1 MLQASHE
8 FVKTATTLEQ
18 NYFFG
23 KRNFVDAFG
32 WALITADPMDH
43 FAAASATPMMRQYTE
58 LKSQYPDAIL
68 FFRLGDFY
76 EMFFDDA
83 LKAAD
88 ILQITLTSRSKGP
101 DKVPMAGIPFHAA
114 RRYIAKLVE
123 AGLKVAICEQVEPP
137 GKSNLVRREVVRVIT
152 PGMILDEEVLEG
164 KENNFLAAV
173 KYVKGKFG
181 VAMLDASTG
190 EFFSFPMLEATS
202 LRDELSKFFVREL
215 LISKED
221 PDYEMECLLEGFVS
235 RPLVVPLEK
244 EAFDFSSANASLCAH
259 FKVLSLESFGLKD
272 NPASIC
278 AAGAA
283 LNYLLKTQK
292 TAATHVT
299 KIQLYHR
306 SNHLLLDDATI
317 GHLEIVKTA
326 RDGQRTGSLLGVMD
340 RTTTTLGARKLMRWL
355 LSPSTQ
361 KQEIEAR
368 HDVVEE
374 CKNKSASR
382 EQLRNLLR
390 EVSDIE
396 RLCARL
402 SLASGTPRDMRVLG
416 QSLRGFPKLV
426 ALLSEMKSALF
437 CKLKPFLE
445 SEELQFLAKRLL
457 RALVDEP
464 CVNVA
469 EGGFMREGFC
479 PELDEAIRL
488 ASSGKEWL
496 IKMEAKERKLTGI
509 HSLKLRY
516 NRIFG
521 YYMEVS
527 KANLHLV
534 PSHWTRKQTMV
545 GAERF
550 VTQELEEYERKILDA
565 QERRIQLELR
575 WFETLRQEV
584 IEKNQL
590 ILAAADA
597 VATVDVLAS
606 FAQLAVENCYV
617 RPVMEEGIAF
627 DMVEGRHPV
636 VEQMIKPQPFVPN
649 SLSLNAADGQLVLIT
664 GPNMA
669 GKSTVMRQA
678 ALCVLMAQ
686 AGSFV
691 PAQKMRLGIC
701 DKLFSRVG
709 ASDNLSRGQST
720 FMVEMVE
727 TAHILHS
734 ATPNSF
740 IILDEIGRGTAT
752 FDGLSLAWAVAEYLC
767 DEVKARCLFATHYH
781 ELTDLARER
790 AHVRNC
796 SIAVQEKDGKIFFL
810 RKLVDG
816 PANRSYGIE
825 VARLA
830 GLPPRLLKR
839 AKELLANLEAQ
850 ELDESGHPSILRE
863 AKKRRLQAQL
873 GLFEEQATAKQT
885 SYTFSEE
892 VLEELAAFPLST
904 TTPLEA
910 LNCIAKWQAK
920 LNAPRSAPA

>member
-1 MLQASHE
+1 
-8 FVKTATTLEQ
+8 
-18 NYFFG
+18 
-23 KRNFVDAFG
+23 
-32 WALITADPMDH
+32 MDN
-43 FAAASATPMMRQYTE
+43 FAAHATPMMKQYIE

-83 LKAAD
+83 LKAAEV
-88 ILQITLTSRSKGP
+88 LQITLTSRSKGSE
-101 DKVPMAGIPFHAA
+101 KVPMAGIPFHAA
-114 RRYIAKLVE
+114 RRYVAKLVE
-123 AGLKVAICEQVEPP
+123 AGFKVAICEQVEPP

-152 PGMILDEEVLEG
+152 PGVILDEEVLEA

-173 KYVKGKFG
+173 KYAKGKFG
-181 VAMLDASTG
+181 LAMLDASTG
-190 EFFSFPMLEATS
+190 EFFAFPLLEATS
-202 LRDELSKFFVREL
+202 LRDELAKFFVREL
-215 LISKED
+215 LISKEELT
-221 PDYEMECLLEGFVS
+221 YEVECLLEGFVS

-244 EAFDFSSANASLCAH
+244 GEFEFSNANASLCTH

-292 TAATHVT
+292 TAASHVT
-299 KIQLYHR
+299 KIHLCHR
-306 SNHLLLDDATI
+306 SNYLLLDDATI

-340 RTTTTLGARKLMRWL
+340 KTTTTLGARKLTRWL

-374 CKNKSASR
+374 CTEKSANT

-390 EVSDIE
+390 EVADIE

-402 SLASGTPRDMRVLG
+402 SLASGTPRDMRMLG
-416 QSLRGFPKLV
+416 QSLCVFPKLV
-426 ALLSEMKSALF
+426 AWLSGMKSALF
-437 CKLKPFLE
+437 GKLVPFLE
-445 SEELQFLAKRLL
+445 SQELRLLAERVL
-457 RALVDEP
+457 RALIEEP
-464 CVNVA
+464 PA
-469 EGGFMREGFC
+469 STTEGGFMRGGFC
-479 PELDEAIRL
+479 PELDEAISL
-488 ASSGKEWL
+488 ASQGKEWL

-509 HSLKLRY
+509 NSLKLRY

-550 VTQELEEYERKILDA
+550 VTEELQEYERKILDA

-584 IEKNQL
+584 VAKTQL
-590 ILAAADA
+590 ILAASEA

-606 FAQLAVENCYV
+606 FAQLAVENGYV
-617 RPVMEEGIAF
+617 RPLMEEGVAF
-627 DMVEGRHPV
+627 EMVEGRHPV
-636 VEQMIKPQPFVPN
+636 VEQMIKPQPFVSN
-649 SLSLNAADGQLVLIT
+649 SLSLNAEDGQLVLIT

-678 ALCVLMAQ
+678 ALCILMAQ

-701 DKLFSRVG
+701 DRLFSRVG

-727 TAHILHS
+727 TARILHS
-734 ATPNSF
+734 ATSNSF

-767 DEVKARCLFATHYH
+767 EEVKARCLFATHYH

-790 AHVRNC
+790 ANVRNC

-810 RKLVDG
+810 RKLVEG

-830 GLPPRLLKR
+830 GLPLQVLKR

-850 ELDESGHPSILRE
+850 ELDEAGHPSILRE
-863 AKKRRLQAQL
+863 AKKRRLKAQL
-873 GLFEEQATAKQT
+873 GLFEESQATPPPSHA
-885 SYTFSEE
+885 SSEE
-892 VLEELAAFPLST
+892 VLEAVAAFPLLT

-910 LNCIAKWQAK
+910 LNSIAKWQEK
-920 LNAPRSAPA
+920 LKASR

>member
-1 MLQASHE
+1 
-8 FVKTATTLEQ
+8 
-18 NYFFG
+18 
-23 KRNFVDAFG
+23 VDAFG
-32 WALITADPMDH
+32 WALITAQHMDNV
-43 FAAASATPMMRQYTE
+43 AAHATPMMKQYIE

-83 LKAAD
+83 QKAAD
-88 ILQITLTSRSKGP
+88 VLQIALTSRSKGSE
-101 DKVPMAGIPFHAA
+101 KVPMAGIPFHAA
-114 RRYIAKLVE
+114 RRYIARLIE
-123 AGLKVAICEQVEPP
+123 AGFKVAICEQVEPP

-152 PGMILDEEVLEG
+152 PGMILDEEVLEA
-164 KENNFLAAV
+164 KENNFLAAIQ
-173 KYVKGKFG
+173 YVKGAFG
-181 VAMLDASTG
+181 MAILDASTG
-190 EFFSFPMLEATS
+190 EFFAFPLLQAAS
-202 LRDELSKFFVREL
+202 LRDELAKFFVREL
-215 LISKED
+215 LVSRET
-221 PDYEMECLLEGFVS
+221 PNYEIERLLEGLVC

-244 EAFDFSSANASLCAH
+244 REFEFSNANALLCSH

-272 NPASIC
+272 NPASIS

-299 KIQLYHR
+299 KIQLYQQ
-306 SNHLLLDDATI
+306 SDYLLLDDVTI

-340 RTTTTLGARKLMRWL
+340 RTTTTLGARKLTRWI
-355 LSPSTQ
+355 LSPSAQ
-361 KQEIEAR
+361 KREIEAR

-374 CKNKSASR
+374 CRDKSASR

-390 EVSDIE
+390 EVADVE

-402 SLASGTPRDMRVLG
+402 SLASGTPRDMRMLG
-416 QSLRGFPKLV
+416 KSLCALPKLV
-426 ALLSEMKSALF
+426 ALVSDMKSAF
-437 CKLKPFLE
+437 FGKLIPPLK
-445 SEELQFLAKRLL
+445 SEELQSLAKRLL
-457 RALVDEP
+457 CALVEEP
-464 CVNVA
+464 PVNVT

-479 PELDEAIRL
+479 PELDEAIHL
-488 ASSGKEWL
+488 ASQGKEWL

-534 PSHWTRKQTMV
+534 PSHWKRKQTMV

-550 VTQELEEYERKILDA
+550 VTEELEDHERKILDA

-575 WFETLRQEV
+575 WFETLRQEI
-584 IEKNQL
+584 IERNPL

-597 VATVDVLAS
+597 VATLDVLSS
-606 FAQLAVENCYV
+606 FAQLAAENAYA
-617 RPVMEEGIAF
+617 RPVVEDGVAF
-627 DMVEGRHPV
+627 EMVEGRHPV
-636 VEQMIKPQPFVPN
+636 VEQMLKPQPFVPN
-649 SLSLNAADGQLVLIT
+649 SLSLNVNDGQLILIT

-669 GKSTVMRQA
+669 GKSTIMRQA

-701 DKLFSRVG
+701 DRLFSRVG

-720 FMVEMVE
+720 FMLEMVE
-727 TAHILHS
+727 TANILHN
-734 ATPNSF
+734 ATPRSF

-752 FDGLSLAWAVAEYLC
+752 FDGLSLAWAVAEHLC

-790 AHVRNC
+790 ANVRNC

-810 RKLVDG
+810 RKLVEG

-830 GLPPRLLKR
+830 GLPPRVLKR

-850 ELDESGHPSILRE
+850 ELDEAGHPSILRE
-863 AKKRRLQAQL
+863 ARKRRLKAQL
-873 GLFEEQATAKQT
+873 GLFEERQEPKQT
-885 SYTFSEE
+885 SHEFSEE
-892 VLEELAAFPLST
+892 VLEAIAAFPLLT

-910 LNCIAKWQAK
+910 LNSIAKWQAK
-920 LNAPRSAPA
+920 LSHMASKA

>member
-1 MLQASHE
+1 MRKASHE
-8 FVKTATTLEQ
+8 LMLVATLEK
-18 NYFFG
+18 NYFFE
-23 KRNFVDAFG
+23 RWIFVDAFG
-32 WALITADPMDH
+32 FSLLTAGLMDNFSAH
-43 FAAASATPMMRQYTE
+43 ATPMMKQYME

-88 ILQITLTSRSKGP
+88 VLQITLTSRSKGP

-114 RRYIAKLVE
+114 RRYIAKLIE
-123 AGLKVAICEQVEPP
+123 AGLKVAICEQVETP
-137 GKSNLVRREVVRVIT
+137 GKSNLVRREIVRVIT
-152 PGMILDEEVLEG
+152 PGMVLDEEVLEA
-164 KENNFLAAV
+164 KTNNFLAAIQ
-173 KYVKGKFG
+173 YVKGQFG
-181 VAMLDASTG
+181 LAMLDVSTG
-190 EFFSFPMLEATS
+190 EFLAFPMLEAS
-202 LRDELSKFFVREL
+202 ALRDELAKFFVREL
-215 LISKED
+215 LIPKET
-221 PDYEMECLLEGFVS
+221 PEARIEHVLEGFS
-235 RPLVVPLEK
+235 PRPLVVFLER
-244 EAFDFSSANASLCAH
+244 EEFDFSNANALLCSH
-259 FKVLSLESFGLKD
+259 FKVLSLEPFGL
-272 NPASIC
+272 NNNQASIS

-299 KIQLYHR
+299 KIHLCHR
-306 SNHLLLDDATI
+306 SNYLLLDDATI

-326 RDGQRTGSLLGVMD
+326 REGQRTGSLLAVMD
-340 RTTTTLGARKLMRWL
+340 KTSTTPGARKLMRWI
-355 LSPSTQ
+355 LSPLTQ
-361 KQEIEAR
+361 KQEIEERYNA
-368 HDVVEE
+368 VEE
-374 CKNKSASR
+374 WREKSVNR
-382 EQLRNLLR
+382 EKLRNLLR
-390 EVSDIE
+390 EVADVE

-416 QSLRGFPKLV
+416 QTLSIFPKITLV
-426 ALLSEMKSALF
+426 LSEMRSTL
-437 CKLKPFLE
+437 LGGLMSFLE
-445 SEELQFLAKRLL
+445 RKELQVLAEKLL

-464 CVNVA
+464 PINMA

-479 PELDEAIRL
+479 PELDEAIGL

-496 IKMEAKERKLTGI
+496 LKMEAQERKLTGI
-509 HSLKLRY
+509 NNLKLRY
-516 NRIFG
+516 NRVFG

-534 PSHWTRKQTMV
+534 PPHWTRKQTMV

-550 VTQELEEYERKILDA
+550 VTEELQEYESKILEA
-565 QERRIQLELR
+565 QEKRIQVELR

-584 IEKNQL
+584 VSKSQL

-597 VATVDVLAS
+597 IATVDVLAS
-606 FAQLAVENCYV
+606 FAQLAVENCYS
-617 RPVMEEGIAF
+617 RPVLEEGVALEIMA
-627 DMVEGRHPV
+627 GRHPV
-636 VEQMIKPQPFVPN
+636 VEQMIKPQPFIPN
-649 SLSLNAADGQLVLIT
+649 NLSLNAEDGQLVLIT

-669 GKSTVMRQA
+669 GKSTVMRQT

-701 DKLFSRVG
+701 DRLFSRVG
-709 ASDNLSRGQST
+709 ASDNLSKGQST

-727 TAHILHS
+727 TAHILHN
-734 ATPNSF
+734 ATSNSF

-781 ELTDLARER
+781 ELTDLAHER
-790 AHVRNC
+790 AHVRNA

-810 RKLVDG
+810 RKLVEG

-830 GLPPRLLKR
+830 GMPPRILKR
-839 AKELLANLEAQ
+839 AKALLANLEAQ
-850 ELDESGHPSILRE
+850 ELDETGRPSILQE
-863 AKKRRLQAQL
+863 TKKRRLQAQL
-873 GLFEEQATAKQT
+873 ALFEEKQETKQAGYA
-885 SYTFSEE
+885 FSDE
-892 VLEELAAFPLST
+892 VLQAIAEFPLTT

-910 LNCIAKWQAK
+910 LNNIAQWQAK
-920 LNAPRSAPA
+920 LHRLPSGL

>member
-1 MLQASHE
+1 MDNFE
-8 FVKTATTLEQ
+8 TA
-18 NYFFG
+18 
-23 KRNFVDAFG
+23 
-32 WALITADPMDH
+32 H
-43 FAAASATPMMRQYTE
+43 ATPMMKQYIE
-58 LKSQYPDAIL
+58 LKSQHPDAIL

-76 EMFFDDA
+76 EMFFEDA

-88 ILQITLTSRSKGP
+88 VLQITLTSRSKGS
-101 DKVPMAGIPFHAA
+101 DKVPMAGIPFHAS
-114 RRYIAKLVE
+114 RRYIAKLVD
-123 AGLKVAICEQVEPP
+123 AGFKVAICEQVEPP

-152 PGMILDEEVLEG
+152 PGMILDEEVLEA
-164 KENNFLAAV
+164 KANNFLAAV
-173 KYVKGKFG
+173 KYAKGKFG

-190 EFFSFPMLEATS
+190 EFIVFPVLEAAF
-202 LRDELSKFFVREL
+202 LRDELAKFFVREL

-221 PDYEMECLLEGFVS
+221 PDYEVERLLEGFAS

-244 EAFDFSSANASLCAH
+244 EAFDFSNANASLCAH

-272 NPASIC
+272 NPPSIC

-299 KIQLYHR
+299 KIQPYHR
-306 SNHLLLDDATI
+306 SDYLLLDDASI

-326 RDGQRTGSLLGVMD
+326 RDGQRTGSLLWVMD
-340 RTTTTLGARKLMRWL
+340 KTTTTLGARKLTRWL

-368 HDVVEE
+368 HDAVEE
-374 CKNKSASR
+374 CTDKSAVR
-382 EQLRNLLR
+382 EQLRNCLR
-390 EVSDIE
+390 EVEDME

-416 QSLRGFPKLV
+416 QSLFVFPKLV
-426 ALLSEMKSALF
+426 ALASGMKSALF
-437 CKLKPFLE
+437 GKLMPLLQ
-445 SEELQFLAKRLL
+445 SEALQSLSRRLL
-457 RALVDEP
+457 DALVEEP
-464 CVNVA
+464 PVNVT

-479 PELDEAIRL
+479 AELDEAIGL
-488 ASSGKEWL
+488 ASQGKEWL
-496 IKMEAKERKLTGI
+496 MKMEAKERKLTGI

-550 VTQELEEYERKILDA
+550 VTEELQEYERKILDA

-584 IEKNQL
+584 IEKNAL

-597 VATVDVLAS
+597 IATMDVLAG
-606 FAQLAVENCYV
+606 FAQLAVENAYA
-617 RPVMEEGIAF
+617 RPVVEEGVAF
-627 DMVEGRHPV
+627 EMVEGRHPV

-649 SLSLNAADGQLVLIT
+649 SLSLSADNGQLVLIT

-686 AGSFV
+686 AGCFV
-691 PAQKMRLGIC
+691 PAQRMRLGIC
-701 DKLFSRVG
+701 DRLFSRVG

-727 TAHILHS
+727 TAHILHN
-734 ATPNSF
+734 ATSSSF

-752 FDGLSLAWAVAEYLC
+752 FDGLSLAWAVAEHLC

-790 AHVRNC
+790 ATVRNC
-796 SIAVQEKDGKIFFL
+796 SIAVQEKEGKIFFL

-830 GLPPRLLKR
+830 GLPPQVLKR

-850 ELDESGHPSILRE
+850 ELDEAGRPSILKE
-863 AKKRRLQAQL
+863 TKTRRPKAQM
-873 GLFEEQATAKQT
+873 GLFEEQPPTQPENHAFYAG
-885 SYTFSEE
+885 
-892 VLEELAAFPLST
+892 VLDELAAFSVLT

-910 LNCIAKWQAK
+910 LNSIARWQAK
-920 LNAPRSAPA
+920 LKPSH

>member
-1 MLQASHE
+1 
-8 FVKTATTLEQ
+8 
-18 NYFFG
+18 
-23 KRNFVDAFG
+23 
-32 WALITADPMDH
+32 
-43 FAAASATPMMRQYTE
+43 MMKQYAE
-58 LKSQYPDAIL
+58 LKSQHPDAIL

-88 ILQITLTSRSKGP
+88 VLQITLTSRSKGS

-114 RRYIAKLVE
+114 RRYIAKLID
-123 AGLKVAICEQVEPP
+123 AGFKVAICEQVEPP
-137 GKSNLVRREVVRVIT
+137 GKSNLVRREIVRIIT
-152 PGMILDEEVLEG
+152 PGMVLDEEVLEA
-164 KENNFLAAV
+164 KSNNFLAAV
-173 KYVKGKFG
+173 KYVKGQFG
-181 VAMLDASTG
+181 MAMLDASTG
-190 EFFSFPMLEATS
+190 EFFAFPLLEASS
-202 LRDELSKFFVREL
+202 LRDELAKFFVREL
-215 LISKED
+215 LVSKD
-221 PDYEMECLLEGFVS
+221 AAGYEVERLLEGFS
-235 RPLVVPLEK
+235 PRPLVVSLEK
-244 EAFDFSSANASLCAH
+244 EAFEFSSANALLCAH

-272 NPASIC
+272 NTASIS

-283 LNYLLKTQK
+283 LNYLLNTQK

-299 KIQLYHR
+299 QIQLYHR
-306 SNHLLLDDATI
+306 SDHLLLDDATI
-317 GHLEIVKTA
+317 GHLEIVRTA

-340 RTTTTLGARKLMRWL
+340 KTTTTLGARKLTRWV

-368 HDVVEE
+368 HNAVEE
-374 CKNKSASR
+374 CRDKSASR

-390 EVSDIE
+390 EVADIE

-402 SLASGTPRDMRVLG
+402 SLASGTPRDMSVLG
-416 QSLRGFPKLV
+416 KSLSGFPKMV
-426 ALLSEMKSALF
+426 ALLADMQSALF
-437 CKLKPFLE
+437 GKLRPRLE
-445 SEELQFLAKRLL
+445 SEELQILAKRLL
-457 RALVDEP
+457 GALVDEP
-464 CVNVA
+464 PVNVA

-479 PELDEAIRL
+479 PELDEAIGL

-496 IKMEAKERKLTGI
+496 LRMEAKERKSTGI
-509 HSLKLRY
+509 QSLKLRY
-516 NRIFG
+516 NRVFG

-550 VTQELEEYERKILDA
+550 VTQELQEYERKILDA

-584 IEKNQL
+584 IAKNQL
-590 ILAAADA
+590 VLAAADA
-597 VATVDVLAS
+597 IATVDVLLG
-606 FAQLAVENCYV
+606 FAQLAVENCYA
-617 RPVMEEGIAF
+617 RPIIEEGVAF
-627 DMVEGRHPV
+627 EMVGGRHPV
-636 VEQMIKPQPFVPN
+636 VEQMLKPQPFVPN
-649 SLSLNAADGQLVLIT
+649 SLSLNAEDGQLVLIT

-709 ASDNLSRGQST
+709 ASDNLSKGQST
-720 FMVEMVE
+720 FMLEMVE
-727 TAHILHS
+727 AANILHN

-790 AHVRNC
+790 ANVRNC

-810 RKLVDG
+810 RKLVEG
-816 PANRSYGIE
+816 PANKSYGIE

-830 GLPPRLLKR
+830 GLPLRVLKR

-850 ELDESGHPSILRE
+850 ELDEAGHPSILRE
-863 AKKRRLQAQL
+863 AKRRRLQAQL
-873 GLFEEQATAKQT
+873 GLFEEKQAAQQLNHALA
-885 SYTFSEE
+885 EE
-892 VLEELAAFPLST
+892 VLEAIVAFPLPT

-910 LNCIAKWQAK
+910 LNKIAQWQAK
-920 LNAPRSAPA
+920 LTPAR